1 MAGRPWRAR
10 LQSGGRL
17 ASAVSD
23 CTSVRR
29 DGNGNGNG
37 DNNIGKIND
46 MVQDKEKETE
56 KEKWEVP
63 TD

>member
-1 MAGRPWRAR
+1 VCRDG
-10 LQSGGRL
+10 SGN
-17 ASAVSD
+17 
-23 CTSVRR
+23 
-29 DGNGNGNG
+29 GNGNGNG

-46 MVQDKEKETE
+46 MVQDKEKEIE